1 MFSSSVESHIDF
13 GRSSSLRRRLRH
25 EAPDVLFYRIARGV
39 SACDAIDCP
48 IEAARTVGVLEDASG
63 RSDGGLQSDSPWA
76 IVAEDLQPRQPP
88 KRESLID
95 PCGLRGHHH
104 FRTTAKGVLRQFG
117 GVIPVPAGTDTT
129 GLSDLC

>member
-1 MFSSSVESHIDF
+1 MCSSSVESHIDF
-13 GRSSSLRRRLRH
+13 GLSSSLRLRLRH
-25 EAPDVLFYRIARGV
+25 EAPDVLFYRISRGV

-88 KRESLID
+88 RSEERRVGKEWR
-95 PCGLRGHHH
+95 CGGPPYQ
-104 FRTTAKGVLRQFG
+104 GERQS
-117 GVIPVPAGTDTT
+117 AADA
-129 GLSDLC
+129 